1 MEKAFL
7 GDAGSIYKGPIRV
20 GIDGDFI
27 SLPAG
32 SKEIRASK
40 RF

>member
-1 MEKAFL
+1 M
-7 GDAGSIYKGPIRV
+7 RV

-32 SKEIRASK
+32 TKDILVSK